1 MNQAENDNLRVRTA
15 IPSDIPFLVDCN
27 AAMALETEHRTLDR
41 DVLARGTQAVFDDPT
56 RGIYRIAERDGEALG
71 CLLVTCEWSDWRNG
85 NWWWIQSV
93 YVVPHARRSGAFRA
107 LYADVETRARGSEG
121 VVGIRLYVEKENT
134 RAQATYAALGM
145 SDSGYRLLQQG
156 FLEPDA

>member
-1 MNQAENDNLRVRTA
+1 
-15 IPSDIPFLVDCN
+15 
-27 AAMALETEHRTLDR
+27 
-41 DVLARGTQAVFDDPT
+41 
-56 RGIYRIAERDGEALG
+56 
-71 CLLVTCEWSDWRNG
+71 
-85 NWWWIQSV
+85 
-93 YVVPHARRSGAFRA
+93 
-107 LYADVETRARGSEG
+107 VETRARSSEG